1 MYWVEIHRF
10 FIRIFCFHAFG
21 RVYQKLIW
29 SVFFTIN
36 SFFKNS
42 LNSHLFYGESL
53 RFTFRRET
61 WTSGETWDQREPE
74 PTFGVNFHVSP
85 LVHGSRHGV
94 RRKLWCKNWNEGS
107 CLTVVCTSDNRTG
120 NRVYLYLCQT
130 NKQTVIVMI
139 QSLWMPVCRLNKRN
153 AILSFS
159 TWYYTFP

>member
-1 MYWVEIHRF
+1 MYWVEINRF
-10 FIRIFCFHAFG
+10 FIKIFCFHAFG

-29 SVFFTIN
+29 SAFFTIN

-107 CLTVVCTSDNRTG
+107 CLTVVCTSLAWLIEGARRQGQPPWCG
-120 NRVYLYLCQT
+120 NISSVLKLIGQGHSDFWIGGQHRSFT
-130 NKQTVIVMI
+130 
-139 QSLWMPVCRLNKRN
+139 SLL
-153 AILSFS
+153 IH
-159 TWYYTFP
+159 